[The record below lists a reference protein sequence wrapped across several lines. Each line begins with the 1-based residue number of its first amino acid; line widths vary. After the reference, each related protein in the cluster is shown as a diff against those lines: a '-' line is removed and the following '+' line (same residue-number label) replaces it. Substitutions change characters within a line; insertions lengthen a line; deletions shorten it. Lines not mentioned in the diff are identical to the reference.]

1 LMTQYSIERIAL
13 GKKIFFLSDFHLGV
27 PNDAESLQR
36 EKKIIRFLDS
46 ITAEAQAIFLL
57 GDLFDFWFEYKYVI
71 PKGFVRLQAKLAQL
85 TDGGIPVY
93 VYTGNHDLWMFGYLE
108 KELGIKVLHKP
119 IDWNISGKKF
129 LIGHGDGLG
138 PGDYVYKCT
147 KVVFTNRFFQWVF
160 KMAPPAVGIGIAQ
173 FWSGKSRQHNADD
186 HFFGEKEF
194 LWQYCKEQHSIDKR
208 DYYIFGHRHMP
219 LDLIVGDAS
228 RYVNIGDWISFNTY
242 AEFDGDSLS
251 LKEWK
256 E

>member
-1 LMTQYSIERIAL
+1 MTQYNIERVAL

-46 ITAEAQAIFLL
+46 ITAEAQAVFLL

-85 TDGGIPVY
+85 TDNGIPVY

-119 IDWNISGKKF
+119 IDWKIAGKKF

-147 KVVFTNRFFQWVF
+147 KAVFTNGFFQWIF
-160 KMAPPAVGIGIAQ
+160 KMTPPSIGIGIAQ
-173 FWSGKSRQHNADD
+173 FWSGKSRKHNSDD
-186 HFFGEKEF
+186 RFFGEKEF
-194 LWQYCKEQHSIDKR
+194 W
-208 DYYIFGHRHMP
+208 GP
-219 LDLIVGDAS
+219 
-228 RYVNIGDWISFNTY
+228 
-242 AEFDGDSLS
+242 
-251 LKEWK
+251 
-256 E
+256 